1 MAGKRI
7 RVVSE
12 SGSGRNVQF
21 VDTRTGEEMSR
32 AQLVRKIEQGTYPKY
47 HVRKVNGIETPV
59 SNPDHSEGNNLG

>member
-7 RVVSE
+7 KAVSE
-12 SGSGRNVQF
+12 TDSGRNVQF

-32 AQLVRKIEQGTYPKY
+32 AQLVRKIEQGAYPNY
-47 HVRKVNGIETPV
+47 HVREVNGIATPV